1 MTQASTATTDTSML
15 LYAHPGVALGALG
28 ILAAGTAAAV
38 MAGATTASLSVH
50 AALSDPA
57 LTALVSATIG
67 VAALLTFPTIQRFV
81 RRQSTRPGAA
91 G

>member
-1 MTQASTATTDTSML
+1 MTPASITATDTNTQPH
-15 LYAHPGVALGALG
+15 ANPGVSLGALG

-38 MAGATTASLSVH
+38 MASATTASLSVH

-57 LTALVSATIG
+57 LAAIVSATIG